1 MQCVACRAF
10 FSDSLDH
17 CPQCQ
22 TPVASQ
28 KAELSGEERKEEKRS
43 STLIEFPRAARTQQP
58 AWRKELSARVREIQE
73 RRAREA
79 TRAAEGHRAHPTL
92 GVVTRSDPTPT
103 NPIVAAALRRLERA
117 RQQPPVT
124 RRASGGAA
132 TALAR
137 AEEPQVEAKL
147 EKEREEKPPRPEA
160 LKRELEQIS
169 DVEKKR
175 EEKPSRPEAPP
186 RPIPLAQRERKPL
199 RQEPER
205 ARPSPLQ
212 NGRPSSQSS
221 RSSPPPRTAEATG
234 KAKAVEVASESR
246 TPSTSAPNAN
256 RTEPRR
262 VFNEVVDDALLARLE
277 AEREAQQRIASVRQ
291 MIDDR
296 APFAAR
302 LMAATIDLLIIAFF
316 SSPFAAIIEIT
327 SSDWSDPRVRGSM
340 LGILLV
346 LTFLYFAA
354 SVTLAGRTCGM
365 KLVSIRV
372 VDVRT
377 GMVPTLGQS
386 ARRAL
391 ALMLSPITFGL
402 TFLYALGNA
411 EGRAVHD
418 LLSGTIVV
426 RE

>member
-1 MQCVACRAF
+1 MQCVACRAI

-28 KAELSGEERKEEKRS
+28 KAELSGEEQKEEKRS

-124 RRASGGAA
+124 RRAGGGAA

-147 EKEREEKPPRPEA
+147 
-160 LKRELEQIS
+160 
-169 DVEKKR
+169 EKKR

-205 ARPSPLQ
+205 AQPSPLQ

-221 RSSPPPRTAEATG
+221 KSSPPYRTAEATG
-234 KAKAVEVASESR
+234 EAKAVEVA
-246 TPSTSAPNAN
+246 SAPNAN

-418 LLSGTIVV
+418 FLSGTIVV